1 MPATSGSDLTTIVL
15 FTSYSRGQPMRRQG
29 IARSV
34 ASSAFLVLGL
44 SGHSLIAQVVTASAV
59 ALRPPEL
66 AGLYRMETP
75 SVDSASVIRFLRL
88 FADGRSRLESIR
100 IDVTGARV
108 RAETTVGPFQR
119 HPWRLKAPSAG
130 AATQLCFELK
140 VTESCTAFH
149 MEMPS
154 GDLLLFAS
162 EANWGSPSLIL
173 HRQGRASP
181 IP

>member
-1 MPATSGSDLTTIVL
+1 
-15 FTSYSRGQPMRRQG
+15 MRRHVIG
-29 IARSV
+29 RSV
-34 ASSAFLVLGL
+34 AVSAFLVLGL
-44 SGHSLIAQVVTASAV
+44 SGHSLIAQVVTASA
-59 ALRPPEL
+59 ATLRPPEL

-75 SVDSASVIRFLRL
+75 SLDSASVIRFLRL

-100 IDVTGARV
+100 IDVTGAKV

-119 HPWRLKAPSAG
+119 HPWRLNVPSTG
-130 AATQLCFELK
+130 AATQLCFELTI
-140 VTESCTAFH
+140 TESCTAFH

-154 GDLLLFAS
+154 GDLLLFAP

-173 HRQGRASP
+173 HRQGPGSP

>member
-1 MPATSGSDLTTIVL
+1 
-15 FTSYSRGQPMRRQG
+15 MRRQV

-34 ASSAFLVLGL
+34 AVCSFLVFGL
-44 SGHSLIAQVVTASAV
+44 SGNSLIAQVVTASGASV
-59 ALRPPEL
+59 RPPEL
-66 AGLYRMETP
+66 AGLYRIETP
-75 SVDSASVIRFLRL
+75 SLGSASVIRFLRL

-100 IDVTGARV
+100 IDVTGAKV
-108 RAETTVGPFQR
+108 RTETTVGPFQR

-140 VTESCTAFH
+140 ITESCTAFH
-149 MEMPS
+149 KEMPS
-154 GDLLLFAS
+154 GDLLLFAP

-173 HRQGRASP
+173 RRQGPGSP